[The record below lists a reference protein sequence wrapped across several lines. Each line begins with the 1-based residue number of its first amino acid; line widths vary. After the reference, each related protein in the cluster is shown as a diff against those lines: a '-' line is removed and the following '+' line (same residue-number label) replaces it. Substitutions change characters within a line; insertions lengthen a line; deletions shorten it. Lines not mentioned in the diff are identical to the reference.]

1 MSSATLQSWLKQNI
15 QAIPAIPLY
24 AQQARKAVEKKHFD
38 KLPLSQIIASD
49 PGLSSQ
55 LFNLV
60 NAKRKGTKR
69 EYIESILSALSL
81 MGDAGI
87 VNFVNKTTTIDDVR
101 TSFDCENNYYQL
113 VARSQQAAEHAKQW
127 GEIRNS
133 QGIKEIGIA
142 TRLYDIAEFSLCL
155 FDFDNYKTYKQLNF
169 KQHNQDEHCLKLFG
183 FTLNDLSI
191 ALCDHFHLPDLVL
204 EAHNNNEIAGIRSQG
219 IQISSKLMHQA
230 DNGWFHKEALH
241 YVQKAADLCQINIDK
256 MTTMVH
262 ITSVKTAQE
271 LEFNT
276 PFHSASNLVLHEMPP
291 RPVSTTLKA
300 KEQIKQAPK
309 KPETSKPKPVSLE
322 PRKPT
327 PKVAHPLLNELK
339 SIAQNK
345 KTSQALLLTSLLK
358 GCNEHLKTKR
368 NALFLLS
375 PDRSK
380 LGTRLHSGLSEKSPL
395 LKFTVT
401 KQQAGLLKILLEKP
415 QAIWVNAEN
424 YKKYEKMLPGIFKS
438 CTLSDDFFMMSLFS
452 GKKPVGIVYCDN
464 YGEKQPLDNE
474 KFISFKQ
481 AVGLSSKAML
491 LISQRQASVKS

>member
-1 MSSATLQSWLKQNI
+1 MSSAPLQYRHKQNI

-24 AQQARKAVEKKHFD
+24 AQQARKAVEVKHFD

-87 VNFVNKTTTIDDVR
+87 VNFVSNTTTLDDVR

-113 VARSQQAAEHAKQW
+113 VARSQQAAAHAKQW

-155 FDFDNYKTYKQLNF
+155 FDFDNYKTYKQLNL
-169 KQHNQDEHCLKLFG
+169 KQHNPDEHCLKLFG

-204 EAHNNNEIAGIRSQG
+204 EAHNKNEIAGIRSQG

-262 ITSVKTAQE
+262 ITSVTTAQE
-271 LEFNT
+271 LEFKT
-276 PFHSASNLVLHEMPP
+276 PFHSASNLVLHETPP
-291 RPVSTTLKA
+291 RPVSA
-300 KEQIKQAPK
+300 KVIVKEPKKHAPK
-309 KPETSKPKPVSLE
+309 KPEVAKPVSLE
-322 PRKPT
+322 PKNST
-327 PKVAHPLLNELK
+327 SQTAHPLLNELK

-345 KTSQALLLTSLLK
+345 KTSQALLLTSLLN

-375 PDRSK
+375 QDRSK
-380 LGTRLHSGLSEKSPL
+380 IGTRLHSGLSEKSPL
-395 LKFTVT
+395 LKFTVA

-491 LISQRQASVKS
+491 LISQRQASVKN